1 MFLSTNNMPLT
12 IQDISAIN
20 QIKHK
25 SASSSHNP
33 QTTTKGGNPTPS
45 PAQSDMLGCITYDS
59 STRSIMISCS
69 SASLTDINNK
79 LHDSNV
85 LAKQAIDSASW
96 LLNANLIIDKG
107 SKFHINSTDTKWL
120 KIISSSSAGIHN
132 NRRGAT
138 SGSSNVNSIHV
149 FGSLNID
156 SVKITS
162 WNPLTNTYVT
172 LTTSN
177 ATIPRPYLRIE
188 PGATGTTNIVN
199 SEIAY
204 LGFDT
209 SFAGLGAGGLNYYA
223 GDGSILRG
231 NNIHNLWY
239 GPYLSGVGNMI
250 IEKNQSHHNLNYG
263 FDPHT
268 GSHDIII
275 RNNLAHDNGQE
286 GIICS
291 VNCSNILFDNN
302 RTYHN
307 EKSGIMLSRNTY
319 NSIVRNNFIYNEI
332 NGIHISQSH
341 NNQVYN
347 NTISN
352 SVNGIDATPG
362 SSNNNVHNNV
372 IMNSKIAM
380 LTDSSSPGNTFSSNK
395 IK

>member
-85 LAKQAIDSASW
+85 LAKQAIDSTSW

-120 KIISSSSAGIHN
+120 KIISSSSAGIYN

-162 WNPLTNTYVT
+162 WNPLTNSYVT
-172 LTTSN
+172 ITTSN

-188 PGATGTTNIVN
+188 PGATGTTNVVN

-209 SFAGLGAGGLNYYA
+209 SFVGLGAGGLKVTAAY
-223 GDGSILRG
+223 
-231 NNIHNLWY
+231 
-239 GPYLSGVGNMI
+239 
-250 IEKNQSHHNLNYG
+250 
-263 FDPHT
+263 
-268 GSHDIII
+268 
-275 RNNLAHDNGQE
+275 
-286 GIICS
+286 
-291 VNCSNILFDNN
+291 
-302 RTYHN
+302 
-307 EKSGIMLSRNTY
+307 
-319 NSIVRNNFIYNEI
+319 
-332 NGIHISQSH
+332 
-341 NNQVYN
+341 
-347 NTISN
+347 
-352 SVNGIDATPG
+352 
-362 SSNNNVHNNV
+362 
-372 IMNSKIAM
+372 
-380 LTDSSSPGNTFSSNK
+380 
-395 IK
+395 

>member
-1 MFLSTNNMPLT
+1 
-12 IQDISAIN
+12 
-20 QIKHK
+20 
-25 SASSSHNP
+25 
-33 QTTTKGGNPTPS
+33 
-45 PAQSDMLGCITYDS
+45 
-59 STRSIMISCS
+59 MISCS

-79 LHDSNV
+79 LHDNNV
-85 LAKQAIDSASW
+85 LAKQFMGSTSW

-132 NRRGAT
+132 NRRGA

-162 WNPLTNTYVT
+162 WNPLTNSYVT
-172 LTTSN
+172 ITTSD
-177 ATIPRPYLRIE
+177 ATIPRAYLRVE

-209 SFAGLGAGGLNYYA
+209 SFVGLGAGGLNYYA

-239 GPYLSGVGNMI
+239 GPYISGVSNMV

-268 GSHDIII
+268 GSNNIII
-275 RNNLAHDNGQE
+275 RNNVAHDNGQE

-291 VNCSNILFDNN
+291 VNCFNILFDSN

-307 EKSGIMLSRNTY
+307 EKSGIMLSKNTY
-319 NSIVRNNFIYNEI
+319 NSIARNNIIYNEI
-332 NGIHISQSH
+332 NGIHISLSH
-341 NNQVYN
+341 NNQIYN

-362 SSNNNVHNNV
+362 ASNNNVHDNV
-372 IMNSKIAM
+372 IMNSKTAI
-380 LTDSSSPGNTFSSNK
+380 LTDRSSSGNTFSSNR

>member
-1 MFLSTNNMPLT
+1 MISATNSMPLT
-12 IQDISAIN
+12 IQEVSAIN
-20 QIKHK
+20 HVK
-25 SASSSHNP
+25 SKSSSSSHNP
-33 QTTTKGGNPTPS
+33 APV
-45 PAQSDMLGCITYDS
+45 QSTMLGCINYDS
-59 STRSIMISCS
+59 STKSIMISCS

-79 LHDSNV
+79 LHDSSV
-85 LAKQAIDSASW
+85 LAKQTTYGTSW
-96 LLNANLIIDKG
+96 LLNANIIINKG
-107 SKFHINSTDTKWL
+107 SKFYINSTDTKWL
-120 KIISSSSAGIHN
+120 KIISSSSPIRKN
-132 NRRGAT
+132 LRGASPGN
-138 SGSSNVNSIHV
+138 SGVNSIHV

-162 WNPLTNTYVT
+162 WNPLTNSYVT
-172 LTTSN
+172 ITTSN
-177 ATIPRPYLRIE
+177 ATIPRPYLRVE

-209 SFAGLGAGGLNYYA
+209 SFSGLGAGGLNYYA

-239 GPYLSGVGNMI
+239 GPYISGVSNMI

-268 GSHDIII
+268 GSSNIII
-275 RNNLAHDNGQE
+275 RNNVAHDNGQE

-291 VNCSNILFDNN
+291 VNCFNILFDNN

-307 EKSGIMLSRNTY
+307 EKSGIMFSKNTY
-319 NSIVRNNFIYNEI
+319 NSIARNNIIYNEV
-332 NGIHISQSH
+332 NGIHISLSH
-341 NNQVYN
+341 NNQIYN

-362 SSNNNVHNNV
+362 SSNNNVHDNV
-372 IMNSKIAM
+372 IMNSKTAI
-380 LTDSSSPGNTFSSNK
+380 LTDRSSSGNTFSSNR

>member
-1 MFLSTNNMPLT
+1 MISATNSMPLT
-12 IQDISAIN
+12 IQEVSAISHV
-20 QIKHK
+20 KPK
-25 SASSSHNP
+25 SSSSSHNP
-33 QTTTKGGNPTPS
+33 APV
-45 PAQSDMLGCITYDS
+45 QSTMLGCINYDS

-79 LHDSNV
+79 LHDSSV
-85 LAKQAIDSASW
+85 LAKQTTDSTSW
-96 LLNANLIIDKG
+96 LLNANIIINKG
-107 SKFHINSTDTKWL
+107 SKFYINSTDTKWL
-120 KIISSSSAGIHN
+120 KIISSSSPIHKN
-132 NRRGAT
+132 VRGAS
-138 SGSSNVNSIHV
+138 SGDSGVNSIHV

-162 WNPLTNTYVT
+162 WNPLTNSYVT
-172 LTTSN
+172 ITTSN
-177 ATIPRPYLRIE
+177 ATIPRPYLRVE

-209 SFAGLGAGGLNYYA
+209 SFVGLGAGGLNYYA

-231 NNIHNLWY
+231 DNIHNLWY
-239 GPYLSGVGNMI
+239 GPYISGVSNMI

-268 GSHDIII
+268 GSNNIII
-275 RNNLAHDNGQE
+275 RNNVAHDNGQE

-291 VNCSNILFDNN
+291 VNCFNILFDNN

-307 EKSGIMLSRNTY
+307 EKSGIMLSKNTY
-319 NSIVRNNFIYNEI
+319 NSIARNNIIYNEI
-332 NGIHISQSH
+332 NGIHISLSH
-341 NNQVYN
+341 NNQIYN

-362 SSNNNVHNNV
+362 SSNNNVHDNV
-372 IMNSKIAM
+372 IMNSKTAI
-380 LTDSSSPGNTFSSNK
+380 LTDRTSSGNTFSSNR

>member
-1 MFLSTNNMPLT
+1 MPFT

-25 SASSSHNP
+25 SASSSQNP

-45 PAQSDMLGCITYDS
+45 RAHSEMLGCITYDS

-162 WNPLTNTYVT
+162 WNPLTNSYVT
-172 LTTSN
+172 ITTSN
-177 ATIPRPYLRIE
+177 ATI
-188 PGATGTTNIVN
+188 
-199 SEIAY
+199 
-204 LGFDT
+204 
-209 SFAGLGAGGLNYYA
+209 
-223 GDGSILRG
+223 
-231 NNIHNLWY
+231 
-239 GPYLSGVGNMI
+239 
-250 IEKNQSHHNLNYG
+250 
-263 FDPHT
+263 
-268 GSHDIII
+268 
-275 RNNLAHDNGQE
+275 
-286 GIICS
+286 
-291 VNCSNILFDNN
+291 
-302 RTYHN
+302 
-307 EKSGIMLSRNTY
+307 
-319 NSIVRNNFIYNEI
+319 
-332 NGIHISQSH
+332 
-341 NNQVYN
+341 
-347 NTISN
+347 
-352 SVNGIDATPG
+352 
-362 SSNNNVHNNV
+362 
-372 IMNSKIAM
+372 
-380 LTDSSSPGNTFSSNK
+380 
-395 IK
+395 